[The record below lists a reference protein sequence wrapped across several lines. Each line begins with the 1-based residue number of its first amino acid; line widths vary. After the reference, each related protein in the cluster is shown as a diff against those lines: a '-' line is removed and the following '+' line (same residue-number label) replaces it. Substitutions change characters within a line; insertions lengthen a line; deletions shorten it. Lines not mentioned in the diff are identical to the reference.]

1 MLGKQCHKPYILMVF
16 DWFFSQPF
24 MMDPSFFVG
33 PWGMVDVG
41 SGRVGRPFINNRYL
55 CDLFGLVDLDTEN
68 ARGLNQRCC

>member
-16 DWFFSQPF
+16 LAAIYDGSVI
-24 MMDPSFFVG
+24 FFVG

-41 SGRVGRPFINNRYL
+41 PGRPGPVGRPFINNRYL

-68 ARGLNQRCC
+68 VRGLNQRCC